1 MGNTLT
7 ERRELILKLVI
18 QEFIDKAAPVASD
31 MLVRMYELPVS
42 SATVRNELATLEEL
56 GYLTQPYT
64 SGGRIPTDTGYRF
77 FVEHLMDSTPL
88 TDDEQSNIRHQ
99 FTQVRSDIDEWIQLA
114 ASVLART
121 ARNASVVTPPRA
133 YQVRFKH
140 MELIAIHE
148 TVTLMVLV
156 LHDGTVMQQML
167 TLDTTLHPQP
177 ELRLISAH
185 ICERCADMPVDR
197 IEEMESQDHQQQP
210 PAFTAFEHQV
220 LRLVIQIMHQAENQ
234 FNEQIHRDGL
244 LEMLSQPEF
253 IPALSKENP
262 NRAIERMRQ
271 TLELLT
277 SNKAIGT
284 FLLQALSK
292 DGVHVII
299 GGEFGNEDMREYS
312 IVLSRY
318 GINGTAT
325 GVVGVIGPTRMYYPR
340 SISTVRYVSFILSDL
355 VGELYGSETRTLEG
369 DER

>member
-7 ERRELILKLVI
+7 ERRERILKLVV

-42 SATVRNELATLEEL
+42 SATVRNELAMLEEM

-64 SGGRIPTDTGYRF
+64 SGGRIPTDSGYRF
-77 FVEHLMDSTPL
+77 FVEHLMDSAPL
-88 TDDEQSNIRHQ
+88 TDEEQGRIRHQ

-114 ASVLART
+114 ASVMART
-121 ARNASVVTPPRA
+121 AQNASVVTPPRA
-133 YQVRFKH
+133 YKVRFKH
-140 MELIAIHE
+140 LELIAIHE

-167 TLDTTLHPQP
+167 TLDTLPPQP
-177 ELRLISAH
+177 ELRSLSAH
-185 ICERCADMPVDR
+185 MCERCADMRVDR
-197 IEEMESQDHQQQP
+197 IEELVAQDHQQHP
-210 PAFTAFEHQV
+210 PGFTSFEHQV
-220 LRLVIQIMHQAENQ
+220 LNLVIQMMHQAEDQ

-253 IPALSKENP
+253 IPALVKENP

-277 SNKAIGT
+277 SNKAIGSL
-284 FLLQALSK
+284 LLQALSR

-299 GGEFGNEDMREYS
+299 GEEIGNEDMREYS

-318 GINGTAT
+318 GIDGTAT

-340 SISTVRYVSFILSDL
+340 SISTVRYVSFVLSDL
-355 VGELYGSETRTLEG
+355 VGELYGGETRTLEG